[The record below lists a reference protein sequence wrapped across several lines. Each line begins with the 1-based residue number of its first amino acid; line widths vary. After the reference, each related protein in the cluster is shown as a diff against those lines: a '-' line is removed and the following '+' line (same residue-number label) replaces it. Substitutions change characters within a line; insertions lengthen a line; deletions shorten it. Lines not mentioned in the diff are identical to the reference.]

1 MKAIYQMA
9 ALVGVLLAPL
19 SSFSQDVAPAL
30 TGLLKGSLDKIP
42 LHIIQ
47 NRGVYPETVRFYV
60 QGKDKTVFFA
70 NGGITFSLRGKD
82 RDWVVKLEFVD
93 ANAAVKLRG
102 AERRRAVFSYFRG
115 PRKDWKT
122 GLSSYGQIVYE
133 DLWPGIDL
141 VYRAEMGALKYEF
154 RVRPGSDP
162 RKIQLRY
169 RGATSVSK
177 TTDGALRVETPVAAF
192 EDAPPVAW
200 VCEKDG
206 SRTPVEVAYA
216 VGQSSNENE
225 ATVGFKL
232 GAYVPDRVLVID
244 PAVFVYCGFI
254 GGAASD
260 QPKGVAVDSEGNAYV
275 AGLTGGSPTFPV
287 KVGPTTTYPGGLYSG
302 FVAKVDSSGRDLVYC
317 GYIGGRFGANWVTA
331 IAVDAKGC
339 AYLTGQ
345 VSCDETTFPVTVG
358 PDLTFNGN
366 TDCFVAKVNAAGT
379 GLDYCGYLGGYEID
393 RGYAIAVDAS
403 GCAYVTGTTGSEDV
417 SHSPPG
423 TPFPTTVGPD
433 VTYNG
438 GGDVFVAKLN
448 PAGTHWLYCGY
459 IGGTAWDVAN
469 GIAVDEKGCAY
480 VVGNTWS
487 DENTFPVLF
496 GPGRTLWR
504 GYEGDGFVAKV
515 NAMGTRFEYCGYI
528 GGSSTDELYS
538 VAVDAAGHAYVA
550 GWTLSPGKYTSACD
564 RPIVETQRAGF
575 QQ

>member
-1 MKAIYQMA
+1 
-9 ALVGVLLAPL
+9 
-19 SSFSQDVAPAL
+19 
-30 TGLLKGSLDKIP
+30 
-42 LHIIQ
+42 
-47 NRGVYPETVRFYV
+47 
-60 QGKDKTVFFA
+60 
-70 NGGITFSLRGKD
+70 
-82 RDWVVKLEFVD
+82 
-93 ANAAVKLRG
+93 
-102 AERRRAVFSYFRG
+102 
-115 PRKDWKT
+115 
-122 GLSSYGQIVYE
+122 
-133 DLWPGIDL
+133 
-141 VYRAEMGALKYEF
+141 
-154 RVRPGSDP
+154 
-162 RKIQLRY
+162 
-169 RGATSVSK
+169 
-177 TTDGALRVETPVAAF
+177 
-192 EDAPPVAW
+192 
-200 VCEKDG
+200 
-206 SRTPVEVAYA
+206 
-216 VGQSSNENE
+216 
-225 ATVGFKL
+225 
-232 GAYVPDRVLVID
+232 VID

-260 QPKGVAVDSEGNAYV
+260 QPKGVAVDSEGNAYA

-331 IAVDAKGC
+331 IAVDARGC

-345 VSCDETTFPVTVG
+345 VTCDETTFPVTVG

-393 RGYAIAVDAS
+393 RGYGIAVDAA

-504 GYEGDGFVAKV
+504 GHEGDGFVAKV
-515 NAMGTRFEYCGYI
+515 NAMGTRFEYCGYVGGAFGEQATGIAVTPSGNAFVTGWTMSGETSFPVTVGPDLTHNLGGEDGFIAKVKFTDIIPSGSAQI
-528 GGSSTDELYS
+528 GQTVTLTLTATDSANLPYQVGSSLGTGPIPLGKRQIDLSADDLLLVS
-538 VAVDAAGHAYVA
+538 VSDIWPWIFVGYRGVIDSKGQAQAAIHIPDVKALVGLRIHTAFV
-550 GWTLSPGKYTSACD
+550 TIDPPSPWGIRSISDTET
-564 RPIVETQRAGF
+564 IVIAP
-575 QQ
+575 